1 MASRQ
6 NHIEKCRNKISILQI
21 TDESRYK
28 ELMIL
33 LPEKHRINLVLSM
46 DNPMQKKAWD
56 ILSEYPPGS
65 RTSAICQALCEYR
78 QQEAFLR
85 AIRQLLEDK
94 LSHIEISAVEKR
106 PAATKNQQDDSAAL
120 AFIRSLQAE

>member
-1 MASRQ
+1 MNDSSKR
-6 NHIEKCRNKISILQI
+6 
-21 TDESRYK
+21 
-28 ELMIL
+28 
-33 LPEKHRINLVLSM
+33 RINLVFSM

-56 ILSEYPPGS
+56 VLTEYPPGS

-85 AIRQLLEDK
+85 AIQQLLEDK
-94 LSHIEISAVEKR
+94 LSHIEVSTVERLPKK
-106 PAATKNQQDDSAAL
+106 PQKQADTSAAL

>member
-1 MASRQ
+1 MNDSSKR
-6 NHIEKCRNKISILQI
+6 
-21 TDESRYK
+21 
-28 ELMIL
+28 
-33 LPEKHRINLVLSM
+33 RINLVFSM

-56 ILSEYPPGS
+56 VLTEYPPGS
-65 RTSAICQALCEYR
+65 RTGAICRALCDYR

-94 LSHIEISAVEKR
+94 LSHIEVSAVERLPEK
-106 PAATKNQQDDSAAL
+106 PQKQSDHSAAL

>member
-1 MASRQ
+1 MMDTSKR
-6 NHIEKCRNKISILQI
+6 
-21 TDESRYK
+21 
-28 ELMIL
+28 
-33 LPEKHRINLVLSM
+33 RINLVLSM

-56 ILSEYPPGS
+56 VLTEYPPGS
-65 RTSAICQALCEYR
+65 RTGAICQALCEYR

-94 LSHIEISAVEKR
+94 LSHIESSAVEKR
-106 PAATKNQQDDSAAL
+106 PAVPKPQQDDSAAL

>member
-1 MASRQ
+1 M
-6 NHIEKCRNKISILQI
+6 
-21 TDESRYK
+21 TDTSKRR
-28 ELMIL
+28 L
-33 LPEKHRINLVLSM
+33 NLALSM

-56 ILSEYPPGS
+56 ILMEYPPGY
-65 RTSAICQALCEYR
+65 RTGAICQALCEYR

-94 LSHIEISAVEKR
+94 LSHIEISTVEKR

-120 AFIRSLQAE
+120 DFIRSLQAE

>member
-1 MASRQ
+1 
-6 NHIEKCRNKISILQI
+6 
-21 TDESRYK
+21 
-28 ELMIL
+28 MIL

-94 LSHIEISAVEKR
+94 LTHIEISAVEKR

>member
-1 MASRQ
+1 MNDTA
-6 NHIEKCRNKISILQI
+6 
-21 TDESRYK
+21 
-28 ELMIL
+28 
-33 LPEKHRINLVLSM
+33 KHRINLVLSM

-56 ILSEYPPGS
+56 VLTEYPPGS

-78 QQEAFLR
+78 QQEAFLL

-94 LSHIEISAVEKR
+94 LSHIEVSAVEQLPGK
-106 PAATKNQQDDSAAL
+106 PQKQADTSAAL